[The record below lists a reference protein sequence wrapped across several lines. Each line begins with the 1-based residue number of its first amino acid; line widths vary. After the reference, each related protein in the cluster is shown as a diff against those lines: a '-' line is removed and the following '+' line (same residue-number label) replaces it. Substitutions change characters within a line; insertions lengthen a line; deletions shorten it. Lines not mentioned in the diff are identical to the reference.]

1 MNGRVALVGA
11 GPGDPELLTLKAVRC
26 LQEADLVL
34 YDALVDPEVLN
45 LAPDARR
52 FYVGKRGGRPSF
64 KQHDIEALMIKA
76 ASRGEYVV
84 RLKCGDPFV
93 LGRGGEEAIAL
104 SKAGIP
110 FEVVPGVTS
119 AISAPLLAG
128 IPVTHRGVSP
138 AFLMLSGHTRE
149 SWSPILKS
157 VSPNSVTLVVLMGL
171 RSRMRLSDY
180 LIQQGWRSDTP
191 VAVLLAASSPNAE
204 TWTGTLRSLR
214 DAFDHLDYVDSP
226 GTIVIGDVV
235 DVAQQIRPMMT
246 HSSAELTSS
255 HKRAV
260 STYL

>member
-1 MNGRVALVGA
+1 MTGRVALVGA
-11 GPGDPELLTLKAVRC
+11 GPGDPELLTLKALRC
-26 LQEADLVL
+26 LQEADLIL
-34 YDALVDPEVLN
+34 YDALVDPEMLN
-45 LAPDARR
+45 FAPKARR

-64 KQHDIEALMIKA
+64 KQSDIQGLMIKA
-76 ASRGEYVV
+76 ARRGDYVV

-104 SKAGIP
+104 SQAGVP

-128 IPVTHRGVSP
+128 IPLTHRGVSP

-157 VSPNSVTLVVLMGL
+157 VSPNSVTLVVLMGV
-171 RSRMRLSDY
+171 RSRIRLADF
-180 LIQQGWRSDTP
+180 LLQQGWRLDTP
-191 VAVLLAASSPNAE
+191 VAVLLAASTAHAE
-204 TWTGTLRSLR
+204 TWVGTIKSLR

-235 DVAQQIRPMMT
+235 SVAQEIQPMMISNT
-246 HSSAELTSS
+246 TKTTNTFE
-255 HKRAV
+255 RASV
-260 STYL
+260 TR

>member
-1 MNGRVALVGA
+1 MTGHVALVGA
-11 GPGDPELLTLKAVRC
+11 GPGDPELLTIKAVRC

-45 LAPDARR
+45 FASKAKR

-64 KQHDIEALMIKA
+64 KQGDIESLMIKA
-76 ASRGEYVV
+76 AQRGEYVV

-119 AISAPLLAG
+119 AISAPLLSG

-138 AFLMLSGHTRE
+138 AFLMLSGHSRE

-157 VSPNSVTLVVLMGL
+157 VSPNSVTLVVLMGI
-171 RSRMRLSDY
+171 RSRIRLSDY
-180 LIQQGWRSDTP
+180 LIQQGWRVDTP
-191 VAVLLAASSPNAE
+191 VAVLLGASTPNAE

-214 DAFDHLDYVDSP
+214 DAFDHLDYADSP

-235 DVAQQIRPMMT
+235 DVAQEIRPMMT
-246 HSSAELTSS
+246 QSHAEAQNSE
-255 HKRAV
+255 KRAI
-260 STYL
+260 SRYL

>member
-1 MNGRVALVGA
+1 MTGHVALVGA

-26 LQEADLVL
+26 LQEADLIL
-34 YDALVDPEVLN
+34 YDALVDPEILN
-45 LAPDARR
+45 LAPQARR

-64 KQHDIEALMIKA
+64 KQTDIESLMIQGA
-76 ASRGEYVV
+76 QRGDYVV

-104 SKAGIP
+104 SKAGVS
-110 FEVVPGVTS
+110 FEVVPGITS
-119 AISAPLLAG
+119 AISAPLLSG

-157 VSPNSVTLVVLMGL
+157 VSPNSLTLVVLMGL

-180 LIQQGWRSDTP
+180 LIQQGWRADTP
-191 VAVLLAASSPNAE
+191 VAVLLAASTPNAE

-226 GTIVIGDVV
+226 GTLVIGDVV
-235 DVAQQIRPMMT
+235 DVAQEIRPMMT
-246 HSSAELTSS
+246 QTNPGIQNSV
-255 HKRAV
+255 KQAV
-260 STYL
+260 SRYL